1 VFARGAAPVRTAW
14 REAGRPGA
22 PRLVAL
28 AYYALGPDAADLAR
42 AYLSDYYASMGEY
55 AATAVSGALTSP
67 HLVRDQVAA
76 FADAGCDELVLF
88 PCSPDREQLRRLA
101 DVTLG

>member
-1 VFARGAAPVRTAW
+1 MCTGPTCSCCGRRARRHIPASGYGA
-14 REAGRPGA
+14 
-22 PRLVAL
+22 LVAGSERRL
-28 AYYALGPDAADLAR
+28 TVDDN
-42 AYLSDYYASMGEY
+42 
-55 AATAVSGALTSP
+55 TA
-67 HLVRDQVAA
+67 AA